1 MSMMYEVLARERMR
15 ADHVAAAR
23 RREVNRLVA
32 RRRWRSVARFVQ
44 RRLDHLDG

>member
-1 MSMMYEVLARERMR
+1 MSMMYEALARERMR
-15 ADHVAAAR
+15 ADQVAAAR

-32 RRRWRSVARFVQ
+32 QRRWRSVARFVQ